1 MEVYGVFEGGGV
13 RGTALVGAV
22 AAAEELGF
30 AFRAVAGTSA
40 GAIVASL
47 IASGCDAKEV
57 RDVMFNKDFKDFKDP
72 VSHVPLLRRIVAWR
86 KLGFHKGDEFQRW
99 IGEQISYKVSGFYNR
114 AITFADL
121 PLPLTVIAA
130 DVVNQQI
137 KVFSR
142 TQTAGQSVADA
153 VRMSMSIPFFF
164 CPVRYAHEL
173 IVDGGVLSNF
183 PIWAFDKEL
192 AEDPLPVVGFRL
204 QQPDLPAPKIDTP
217 LAFARSLV
225 NTVIKASTQLQID
238 LAEKANIIDLPTSDV
253 RTTDFDLSDEK
264 KSELYDG
271 GYRTAYNYLS
281 TTSLVTVS
289 PPKQ

>member
-1 MEVYGVFEGGGV
+1 VTEVYGVFEGGGI

-22 AAAEELGF
+22 AAAEDLDF
-30 AFRAVAGTSA
+30 TFRAVAGTSA

-47 IASGCDAKEV
+47 IASGCKAGEIWDT
-57 RDVMFNKDFKDFKDP
+57 MFSKDFNDFKDP
-72 VSHVPLLRRIVAWR
+72 VSRIPGLRRIVAWR

-99 IGEQISYKVSGFYNR
+99 IAEQISFKVSGFYNR
-114 AITFADL
+114 AITFRDL

-183 PIWAFDKEL
+183 PIWAFDKEQR
-192 AEDPLPVVGFRL
+192 EHPLPILGFRL
-204 QQPDLPAPKIDTP
+204 QQPDLPPPKICTP
-217 LAFARSLV
+217 LDFARSLV

-238 LAEKANIIDLPTSDV
+238 LAENANIIELPTSDV
-253 RTTDFDLSDEK
+253 RTTDFDISEEK
-264 KSELYDG
+264 KSDLYDG

-281 TTSLVTVS
+281 TTSLR
-289 PPKQ
+289 